1 MDSSE
6 RIDEMNKKM
15 RVIRH
20 HLDRMISTEKE
31 EKSVTSETAELV
43 RQSYEYRTLEQECAK
58 EREVLKEMQQ
68 KEKS

>member
-1 MDSSE
+1 
-6 RIDEMNKKM
+6 MNKKM

-58 EREVLKEMQQ
+58 EREVLKEM
-68 KEKS
+68 